1 MRSLHQGPAE
11 AESTNAAPRPSAPRA
26 VGGRLLTG
34 ALPREIL
41 RFGLPLAVGM
51 GLQTTFNLVDAYLL
65 SRLPAPL
72 AAPALGAIGVCDQL
86 AAVGGI
92 ISYGLSVATS
102 AFISRYQGAKELGA
116 LRETAW
122 QSLWMVLMLG
132 AVFGLVGAFA
142 SQWLLVEVMG
152 IKGQVAAMGVG
163 YLRLMLLGN
172 VTVFLLLHLTTLQ
185 RALGSSKT
193 PVALLIGSNAL
204 NFLLA
209 VLLGGVPKSTPARA
223 TRKPLG

>member
-1 MRSLHQGPAE
+1 
-11 AESTNAAPRPSAPRA
+11 
-26 VGGRLLTG
+26 
-34 ALPREIL
+34 
-41 RFGLPLAVGM
+41 M